1 MLLVKL
7 MFFLQTINVSNGLF
21 MKMLKDNKNVMV
33 NQISRQ
39 FK

>member
-1 MLLVKL
+1 MCKVNV
-7 MFFLQTINVSNGLF
+7 FLQTINVSNGLF

-33 NQISRQ
+33 NQISRH